1 MRKLIVINN
10 LTFNIMKQLFKLGFA
25 ACLTTAL
32 VFSGCT
38 KDDDD
43 DSTNKKGKQLLSQLC
58 EYTENGVSYQE
69 LSEYK
74 YDGKGNTIE
83 DNYTETEDGA
93 VTYTEKRAYEYDNK
107 GNRIK

>member
-1 MRKLIVINN
+1 MSPQWILELRYI
-10 LTFNIMKQLFKLGFA
+10 A
-25 ACLTTAL
+25 RHH
-32 VFSGCT
+32 
-38 KDDDD
+38 
-43 DSTNKKGKQLLSQLC
+43 
-58 EYTENGVSYQE
+58 QE